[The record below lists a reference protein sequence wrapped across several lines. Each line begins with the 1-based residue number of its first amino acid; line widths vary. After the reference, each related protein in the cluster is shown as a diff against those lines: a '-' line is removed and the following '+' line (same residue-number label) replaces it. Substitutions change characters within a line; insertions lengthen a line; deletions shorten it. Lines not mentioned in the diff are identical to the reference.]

1 MAPQDLCIFYFL
13 HLLSSQNVGL
23 RFWATQ
29 WRLKALSNGIY
40 TSNLQAFYLEEEKN
54 IRSWPGLT
62 ARPGSSPVGHEQFLQ
77 TSISDKP
84 FWGCNA
90 LRQKQTIPQSCQ
102 KQYENIIQVA
112 KYQTTQLFKVTF
124 NIFVI
129 YSVSNITKNLYIP
142 TFYMF
147 KLMNVFKSTKRV
159 LYLYF
164 CIKIKLLRYMH
175 PMLIPAL
182 FTIAKM

>member
-112 KYQTTQLFKVTF
+112 KYQTTQLVQLQVCSWCFF
-124 NIFVI
+124 FGFFFFFW
-129 YSVSNITKNLYIP
+129 LE
-142 TFYMF
+142 
-147 KLMNVFKSTKRV
+147 
-159 LYLYF
+159 
-164 CIKIKLLRYMH
+164 
-175 PMLIPAL
+175 
-182 FTIAKM
+182 TIRISQNSWNSDSI